1 MSQTT
6 INTTDSPETGRV
18 AINANFT
25 DLYATKQD
33 VVSGV
38 SNTEIGYLDGVT
50 SAIQTQINNTIKGI
64 LVFGGGVAPSVTRF
78 AVHGT
83 GDATVRTNEYE
94 AQIPVGEGVVKNLR
108 VWICANAGITSYV
121 VTVRKNGV
129 DTSLTTSCTVNAT
142 TGTLYSDTTNSFTTV
157 SGDLISVKIVTGT
170 NGGFTSA
177 FAYYTVEMSQA

>member
-64 LVFGGGVAPSVTRF
+64 LVFGGGAPTNTTRY
-78 AVHGT
+78 A
-83 GDATVRTNEYE
+83 D
-94 AQIPVGEGVVKNLR
+94 PVGSSVKTADYEGQIAVGAGTIKNLR
-108 VWICANAGITSYV
+108 VTILANAGITNYV
-121 VTVRKNGV
+121 VTVQKNGV
-129 DTSLTTSCTVNAT
+129 DTTLTTTCAGSGVTTVAVF
-142 TGTLYSDTTNSFTTV
+142 SDLTHSFTV
-157 SGDLISVKIVTGT
+157 VNGDLIGIKIVAASTGY
-170 NGGFTSA
+170 SPSYI
-177 FAYYTVEMSQA
+177 YYSVEISEV

>member
-25 DLYATKQD
+25 EIYAGAGGK
-33 VVSGV
+33 SLI
-38 SNTEIGYLDGVT
+38 S
-50 SAIQTQINNTIKGI
+50 
-64 LVFGGGVAPSVTRF
+64 FGGVVAPSLTNYIPPF
-78 AVHGT
+78 SPPNSTA
-83 GDATVRTNEYE
+83 RTNEYE
-94 AQIPVGEGVVKNLR
+94 AQIGVGSGVIKNLR

-129 DTSLTTSCTVNAT
+129 DTTLTVSCTTNAT
-142 TGTLYSDTTNSFTTV
+142 TGTLYSDTTNSFTV
-157 SGDLISVKIVTGT
+157 ASGDKISVKVVTGT

-177 FAYYTVEMSQA
+177 FVNYTMEFIGS